1 MTKKLDFYRLFR
13 LFLYFGIITNLLLS
27 LWLLTY
33 QDVIFQTDIA
43 RDFLLIEDI
52 VYSNHLTLLGPRS
65 GGIPGVFHGPLWL
78 YLQVP
83 AFLLAH
89 GDPAKMSIF
98 WFLLCLTGLYI
109 AYRVTKKLFGPEVA
123 IISAFLIT
131 CTIPAT
137 LLSLFN
143 PYGAVI
149 LAPLFFYFFYQYI
162 QEGAMKHLMIAI
174 LLLGVII
181 QFQMAWGVPIL
192 VLTLPIVIRRVV
204 KTQKWLS
211 LSAYTVLVIPLVT
224 YIIFEL
230 RHSFLQLSSV
240 LHHVTGGNKD
250 YGVTS
255 VSSFIISRLTGM
267 FIEGWYLL
275 SNIHILVSVIIVC
288 VVVWV
293 VYKSWYF
300 FPSKTK
306 SFYFLF
312 SYFYFGFWVTS
323 FFFRGIIWGYY
334 YWPFLHLTTIALG
347 ILCTQKYKW
356 LLNMIVVFIGL
367 SYLYSNVKYVKDFA
381 DFSNKDQSSW
391 RFNEQV
397 SQMVFNDGENT
408 FGYYVFTPDQYGF
421 AIKYAMNY
429 VQRLTPI
436 STSTPYKKQR
446 VTYLFIAPA
455 PDYRPEL
462 NGDWW
467 KSDQVKIKRSADY
480 TRTYPNGLKVERYN
494 LSQDEIAVHSDP
506 NLIQDLHFR

>member
-1 MTKKLDFYRLFR
+1 
-13 LFLYFGIITNLLLS
+13 
-27 LWLLTY
+27 
-33 QDVIFQTDIA
+33 
-43 RDFLLIEDI
+43 
-52 VYSNHLTLLGPRS
+52 
-65 GGIPGVFHGPLWL
+65 
-78 YLQVP
+78 
-83 AFLLAH
+83 
-89 GDPAKMSIF
+89 
-98 WFLLCLTGLYI
+98 
-109 AYRVTKKLFGPEVA
+109 
-123 IISAFLIT
+123 
-131 CTIPAT
+131 
-137 LLSLFN
+137 
-143 PYGAVI
+143 
-149 LAPLFFYFFYQYI
+149 
-162 QEGAMKHLMIAI
+162 
-174 LLLGVII
+174 
-181 QFQMAWGVPIL
+181 MAWGVPIL